1 MPQEDLLAKL
11 FEQLLQAEDDK
22 SKNTES
28 PENAEN
34 SERAENTQNDSS
46 NDIFGNIDLEA
57 IMKLGE
63 MLSVMNSSS
72 DKNTQLLLA
81 LKPHLRPEN
90 RQKVDNALKL
100 IKIINILPLLKD
112 SGILNGLF

>member
-11 FEQLLQAEDDK
+11 FEQLLEAEDNK
-22 SKNTES
+22 SKHNENTE
-28 PENAEN
+28 NTEN
-34 SERAENTQNDSS
+34 SENPQNDSS

-63 MLSVMNSSS
+63 MLSAMNSAS

-90 RQKVDNALKL
+90 RQKVDNALRL
-100 IKIINILPLLKD
+100 IKIINILPLLKE

>member
-11 FEQLLQAEDDK
+11 FEQLLEAEDDK
-22 SKNTES
+22 SKNSES
-28 PENAEN
+28 AEN
-34 SERAENTQNDSS
+34 PQSDNS
-46 NDIFGNIDLEA
+46 NDIFGNIDIEA
-57 IMKLGE
+57 ILKLGE
-63 MLSVMNSSS
+63 MLSSMNAS

-100 IKIINILPLLKD
+100 MKIINILPLLKE
-112 SGILNGLF
+112 SGILNGFF

>member
-11 FEQLLQAEDDK
+11 FEQLLDSENKAEKTEPDK
-22 SKNTES
+22 SEEE
-28 PENAEN
+28 PQE
-34 SERAENTQNDSS
+34 
-46 NDIFGNIDLEA
+46 DIFGGIDIEA
-57 IMKLGE
+57 LLRLGE
-63 MLSVMNSSS
+63 IMSNMNKS

-100 IKIINILPLLKD
+100 MKIISILPLLKD
-112 SGILNGLF
+112 SGILDGLF

>member
-11 FEQLLQAEDDK
+11 FEQLLEAEDNK
-22 SKNTES
+22 SKHNENTE
-28 PENAEN
+28 NTEN
-34 SERAENTQNDSS
+34 SENPQNDSS
-46 NDIFGNIDLEA
+46 NDISGNIDLEA

-63 MLSVMNSSS
+63 MLSAMNSAS

-90 RQKVDNALKL
+90 RQKVDNALRL
-100 IKIINILPLLKD
+100 IKIINILPLLKE

>member
-11 FEQLLQAEDDK
+11 FEQLLEAEDNK
-22 SKNTES
+22 SKHNENT
-28 PENAEN
+28 EN
-34 SERAENTQNDSS
+34 SENPQNDSS

-63 MLSVMNSSS
+63 MLSAMNSAS

-90 RQKVDNALKL
+90 RQKVDNALRL

>member
-1 MPQEDLLAKL
+1 MSQEDLMAKL
-11 FEQLLQAEDDK
+11 FEQLLEAEGDK
-22 SKNTES
+22 NKNTEAS
-28 PENAEN
+28 DNPQ
-34 SERAENTQNDSS
+34 SDSS
-46 NDIFGNIDLEA
+46 NDFFGNIDIEA

-63 MLSVMNSSS
+63 MLQSMNAS

-100 IKIINILPLLKD
+100 MKIINILPLLKE
-112 SGILNGLF
+112 SVILNGLF

>member
-1 MPQEDLLAKL
+1 MSQEDLMAKL
-11 FEQLLQAEDDK
+11 FEQLLEAEGNRSRD
-22 SKNTES
+22 TEAS
-28 PENAEN
+28 DNPQ
-34 SERAENTQNDSS
+34 SDSS
-46 NDIFGNIDLEA
+46 NDFFGNIDLEA

-63 MLSVMNSSS
+63 MLQSMNAS

-90 RQKVDNALKL
+90 RQKVDNALRL
-100 IKIINILPLLKD
+100 LKIMNILPLLKE

>member
-1 MPQEDLLAKL
+1 MSQEDLLAKL
-11 FEQLLQAEDDK
+11 LEQLMDSEENKEESNQPQKEESDDLFGGI
-22 SKNTES
+22 
-28 PENAEN
+28 
-34 SERAENTQNDSS
+34 
-46 NDIFGNIDLEA
+46 DIEA

-63 MLSVMNSSS
+63 VLSSMNKS

-100 IKIINILPLLKD
+100 MKIMNILPILKE
-112 SGILNGLF
+112 SGIIDGLL